1 MNRTQGEQPAYV
13 PYPSS
18 FGFADVSPSSAAFRT
33 HLSAHPPAAHVRIE
47 HGPPGPRLQFVPV
60 RTAPIVGHLRLG
72 NPIETFSR
80 HTDSAA
86 DFVGAERAMEVFMAE
101 LSEDEK
107 QSLDD
112 ALSTLDDLYEATLKA
127 DGGFHSEETE
137 AIAKL
142 AEEVMACVLSVLDP
156 EMYDAVQRDCP
167 GKNLGREARRFAVQA
182 RRGLDWWRL
191 DRGSHRRLDCLS
203 RVWLHRRSVGGT
215 ADDQRLLSRSL
226 SRDREPR
233 EGKIQITFRTPPA
246 QATSGAPRGSVIF
259 QNSFLP
265 LGCMNVAQPL
275 RPRMAGPAR

>member
-18 FGFADVSPSSAAFRT
+18 FGFADVSPSSAVFRT

-47 HGPPGPRLQFVPV
+47 HGPPGQRLQFVPV

-142 AEEVMACVLSVLDP
+142 AEEAMACVLSVLDP

-182 RRGLDWWRL
+182 
-191 DRGSHRRLDCLS
+191 
-203 RVWLHRRSVGGT
+203 
-215 ADDQRLLSRSL
+215 
-226 SRDREPR
+226 
-233 EGKIQITFRTPPA
+233 
-246 QATSGAPRGSVIF
+246 
-259 QNSFLP
+259 
-265 LGCMNVAQPL
+265 
-275 RPRMAGPAR
+275 